1 MSEFADQTCRR
12 NCWLVSAL
20 GGAVIAA
27 LLRWMALFSLGP
39 AVFFGLM
46 FLGLFGGFLIWA
58 FCTGQG
64 ADAAPRLAP
73 MPETAP
79 APVVQRTV
87 EAVTPRPDPTAVAAP
102 AAPVAAPMVPPVAEV
117 KPAAPEQPKAKAQP
131 AAPKP
136 AAPKPAAPKAAV
148 VKTAP
153 AAKKAAAKPAKPD
166 AVAKPAKSPRAS
178 GLDAA
183 MDRTKDA
190 APASKAPELLLRPR
204 GGTGDDLK
212 QIKGV
217 GPALEKL
224 LNQIGV
230 WHFDQIASWKAR
242 DIAHVDGLMVG
253 FKGRI
258 TRDEW
263 VKQARILARGGAT
276 EFSARVVKGDVY

>member
-20 GGAVIAA
+20 GGVVITA
-27 LLRWMALFSLGP
+27 LLRWMALFSLG
-39 AVFFGLM
+39 AALFFGLM

-58 FCTGQG
+58 FCTGKG

-87 EAVTPRPDPTAVAAP
+87 AAVTPRPDPTPTPAP
-102 AAPVAAPMVPPVAEV
+102 AAATAPVAAPMVASVTEV
-117 KPAAPEQPKAKAQP
+117 KPAAPEQPKAKA
-131 AAPKP
+131 K
-136 AAPKPAAPKAAV
+136 APKAAA

-153 AAKKAAAKPAKPD
+153 AAKAA
-166 AVAKPAKSPRAS
+166 AKPAKSPRAS

-183 MDRTKDA
+183 MVRTKDKPEA
-190 APASKAPELLLRPR
+190 AKAPVLLLQPR
-204 GGTGDDLK
+204 GGKGDDLK

-224 LNQIGV
+224 LNQVGV

-242 DIAHVDGLMVG
+242 DIAHVDGLMTG

-276 EFSARVVKGDVY
+276 EFSARVAKGDVY

>member
-20 GGAVIAA
+20 GGVVIAA
-27 LLRWMALFSLGP
+27 LLRWMALFSLGA

-58 FCTGQG
+58 FCTGKG

-87 EAVTPRPDPTAVAAP
+87 EAVTPRPDPTPVAAP
-102 AAPVAAPMVPPVAEV
+102 VAPPVAAPMVSPMTEV
-117 KPAAPEQPKAKAQP
+117 KPATAKPPK
-131 AAPKP
+131 
-136 AAPKPAAPKAAV
+136 

-166 AVAKPAKSPRAS
+166 AKAKPAKAPRAS

-190 APASKAPELLLRPR
+190 APASKAPVLLAQPR
-204 GGTGDDLK
+204 DGKGDDLK

-242 DIAHVDGLMVG
+242 DIAHVDAMMKG

-276 EFSARVVKGDVY
+276 EFSARVAKGDVY

>member
-20 GGAVIAA
+20 GGVVIAA
-27 LLRWMALFSLGP
+27 LLRWMALFSLGA
-39 AVFFGLM
+39 AVFFGVM

-58 FCTGQG
+58 FCTGKG

-79 APVVQRTV
+79 APVVQRSV
-87 EAVTPRPDPTAVAAP
+87 AAVSPRPDPTAVAAP
-102 AAPVAAPMVPPVAEV
+102 AAPVAAPTVSPVAAV
-117 KPAAPEQPKAKAQP
+117 KPAAPEKPKAKAAAPQP
-131 AAPKP
+131 AAPQ
-136 AAPKPAAPKAAV
+136 AAA

-153 AAKKAAAKPAKPD
+153 AKKKAAAKPAKPD

-183 MDRTKDA
+183 MDRTKEA
-190 APASKAPELLLRPR
+190 TPASKAPELLLRPR

-263 VKQARILARGGAT
+263 VKQARLLARGGAT
-276 EFSARVVKGDVY
+276 EFSARVIKGEVY